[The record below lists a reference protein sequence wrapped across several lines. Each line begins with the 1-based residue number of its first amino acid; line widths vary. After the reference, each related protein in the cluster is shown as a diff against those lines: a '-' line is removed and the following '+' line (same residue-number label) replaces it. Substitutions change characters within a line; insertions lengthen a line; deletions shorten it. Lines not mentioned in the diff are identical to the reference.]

1 MEISCPKVSP
11 PKVGLQKKVD
21 YISEVLFAKKVSSLG
36 ELRGGE
42 GWRPQGLDRDDLSC

>member
-36 ELRGGE
+36 ELRGGGGVE
-42 GWRPQGLDRDDLSC
+42 TSGPRQG